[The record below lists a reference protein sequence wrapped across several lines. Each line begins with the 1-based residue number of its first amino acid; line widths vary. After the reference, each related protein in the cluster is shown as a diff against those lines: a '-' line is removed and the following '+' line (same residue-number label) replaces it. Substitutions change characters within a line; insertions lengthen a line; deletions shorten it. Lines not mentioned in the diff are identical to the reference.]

1 MAARRPLQQ
10 AAALPLHPAGSRRFG
25 AHTFKL
31 RTGQSG
37 ACATSAA
44 NQRPAEPAGERTSE
58 LENQYAPSRWV
69 IRMGA
74 EEALRTY
81 KQIGI
86 EATRK
91 ARDTCRSQLHVPY
104 GDGDGEKM
112 DIYFPDQASEDHSE
126 NHLAGVL
133 TTSGPTSREPLEPC
147 CLPAVAPPSSLLI
160 TLAKTS
166 MSSSH
171 PACIKPQGSPQG
183 PPRPRPPACISGRA
197 LKAAWSPRLGGTS
210 GCRASGC
217 APHGSGEDLR
227 RAGRVSRLTRRRRS
241 PPAPATRPP
250 PILSSSKASGRD
262 PRPGVPDMPRASHSH
277 KATGEDSGAGRSRLA
292 LRLPLP
298 QGRGQGLGAGISR
311 HAPRSAATRG
321 I

>member
-112 DIYFPDQASEDHSE
+112 DIYFPDQASEALPFFVFFHGGYWQSGSKDESAFMVNPLTAQGVAVVIVAYDIAPKGTLDRMVDQVARSVAFVEKRYPSNKGIYLCGHSAGA
-126 NHLAGVL
+126 HLAAMVLLTNWTKHGV
-133 TTSGPTSREPLEPC
+133 TPNFRECCSPHDPGRCSEEQPSAAPGGGPGTAC
-147 CLPAVAPPSSLLI
+147 GSSLPC
-160 TLAKTS
+160 AGG
-166 MSSSH
+166 
-171 PACIKPQGSPQG
+171 CGS
-183 PPRPRPPACISGRA
+183 A
-197 LKAAWSPRLGGTS
+197 
-210 GCRASGC
+210 
-217 APHGSGEDLR
+217 
-227 RAGRVSRLTRRRRS
+227 
-241 PPAPATRPP
+241 
-250 PILSSSKASGRD
+250 
-262 PRPGVPDMPRASHSH
+262 
-277 KATGEDSGAGRSRLA
+277 
-292 LRLPLP
+292 
-298 QGRGQGLGAGISR
+298 
-311 HAPRSAATRG
+311 
-321 I
+321 